1 MIDIFT
7 ILKNANSIGGIDI
20 SELTN
25 VLVNGDTQV
34 YDIAMIG
41 KGKIILKNKEDNK
54 FVKLD
59 CICSYFD
66 TDGIT
71 DCNDL
76 KETLVPDCSTCKDC
90 FKCML
95 KKLEAGTASLK

>member
-20 SELTN
+20 TELTD
-25 VLVNGDTQV
+25 VLINGNTQV

-41 KGKIILKNKEDNK
+41 KGKMILKNKEDNK

-66 TDGIT
+66 TDDIT

-76 KETLVPDCSTCKDC
+76 KNTHTSGCSTCKDC
-90 FKCML
+90 FACML
-95 KKLEAGTASLK
+95 RKLETGETSLK